1 MSRNRWIGCVLAS
14 VLIFASSSAWA
25 GGAVK
30 VVSPVDYKADILVS
44 DAVRAECELPAK
56 VPMYI
61 KEFAEKEGFSVEL
74 ADAGVGK
81 KGRVLRVTI
90 EDVLVRGWASPKAL
104 TVAGELRE
112 NGKLVGTIRA
122 RRTSMGG
129 AFGAFKGVCGTLARC
144 AKTLGKDLT
153 EWLEASAMDVVK
165 TN

>member
-1 MSRNRWIGCVLAS
+1 MSRNRWIGCVLAL

-30 VVSPVDYKADILVS
+30 VVSPVDYKADILLS
-44 DAVRAECELPAK
+44 DAVRAECELPTK

-61 KEFAEKEGFSVEL
+61 KQFAEEKDFSVEL

-81 KGRVLRVTI
+81 KGSVLRVTI
-90 EDVLVRGWASPKAL
+90 EDVLVGGWGSPKAL

-153 EWLEASAMDVVK
+153 EWLEAPAMDIVK